1 MLGNDERITRDIE
14 YIMRIYKNKLTSH
27 PRGDISNKKNRR
39 IIVGAT
45 GATGSKLVKLFFPIY
60 HFPIII

>member
-27 PRGDISNKKNRR
+27 PRGDISNKKIEGLLLEQLELLGQNLLNYYWKV
-39 IIVGAT
+39 ING
-45 GATGSKLVKLFFPIY
+45 KK
-60 HFPIII
+60 